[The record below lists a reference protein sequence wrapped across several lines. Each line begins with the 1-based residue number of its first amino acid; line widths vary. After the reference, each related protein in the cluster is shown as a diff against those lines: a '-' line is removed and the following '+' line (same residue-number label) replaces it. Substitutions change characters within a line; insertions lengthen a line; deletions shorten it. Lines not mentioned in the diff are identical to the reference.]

1 LVEDKTVILN
11 AFAGLEKYL
20 DSKKRK
26 DNEVKIESD
35 IKTVEDLIKKQGIPI
50 EKVKMIMIN
59 GNSSTKDDII
69 KKRDVISLF
78 PPIGG
83 G

>member
-1 LVEDKTVILN
+1 MVEDKTVILN

-26 DNEVKIESD
+26 GNEIKIKSN
-35 IKTVEDLIKKQGIPI
+35 IKTVEDLIKKQGIPE

-59 GNSSTKDDII
+59 GSSSKKDDFIEVG
-69 KKRDVISLF
+69 DVISIF

>member
-1 LVEDKTVILN
+1 MVEDKTVILN